1 MAMEL
6 QSFLERDG
14 PDILQQALCY
24 RNEPPRPSPTFTRI
38 CHLAHRDFF
47 LLAPSPLSLF
57 RVQSRQRYTG

>member
-24 RNEPPRPSPTFTRI
+24 RNELHPPPPDLRSHLPTRSIGIYFSGSP
-38 CHLAHRDFF
+38 
-47 LLAPSPLSLF
+47 PLSLF
-57 RVQSRQRYTG
+57 RLQSRQRYTG